1 MNSLQVIPEGDAN
14 LPMNEQQI
22 QDQVNLIQRVMKK
35 VMKEDVHYG
44 TIPGCG
50 DKPALLKPGAEK
62 ICLTFRL
69 AARFQIEHTDLIGGH
84 REYTVR
90 CTLVAP
96 NGAEVGEGIGVC
108 STMENK
114 YRYRWD
120 NTGQT
125 VPPEYWETRDPDLL
139 GGPQFA
145 ARKVGGTWT
154 IFQKIDHDNP
164 ADYYNTAAKMAK
176 KRAHVDAT
184 LTTTAASDIFE
195 QDIDEMVENGV
206 MPEGQGEAPGKPK
219 VAQPQRK
226 SGNVMSGVV
235 TEGQRKLLFARCK
248 ASGVDVAT
256 LCKEYDAADLDSF
269 PKAKVNDALD
279 WLQQQGSTE

>member
-1 MNSLQVIPEGDAN
+1 MNNQLTVIPERDMN
-14 LPMNEQQI
+14 LPMTEQQI
-22 QDQVNLIQRVMKK
+22 QEQVQLIQRVMKK
-35 VMKEDVHYG
+35 VMKADVHYG

-69 AARFQIEHTDLIGGH
+69 AAKFQVEHTDFPGGH
-84 REYTVR
+84 REYSVR

-96 NGAEVGEGIGVC
+96 NGVEVGEGIGVC

-120 NTGQT
+120 NTGQQ
-125 VPPEYWETRDPDLL
+125 VPSEYWETRDPDLL

-145 ARKVGGTWT
+145 ARKVGGTWL

-164 ADYYNTAAKMAK
+164 ADYYNTCAKMAK

-206 MPEGQGEAPGKPK
+206 MPNEADAVPRGKPR
-219 VAQPQRK
+219 VDQPQRK
-226 SGNVMSGVV
+226 SNVVSGAV

-248 ASGVDVAT
+248 AANVDVAL
-256 LCKEYDAADLDSF
+256 LCKEFGADDLDHF
-269 PKAKVNDALD
+269 PKAKVNDALA
-279 WLQQQGSTE
+279 WLDGQAS